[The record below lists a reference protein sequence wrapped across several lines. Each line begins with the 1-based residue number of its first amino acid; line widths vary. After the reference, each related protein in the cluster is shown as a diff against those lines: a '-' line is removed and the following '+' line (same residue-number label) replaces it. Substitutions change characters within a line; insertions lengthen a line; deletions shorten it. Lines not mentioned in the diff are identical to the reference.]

1 MSETPDH
8 KTVLVIVGPTGI
20 GKSDLAIELAK
31 QVNGEIISADSR
43 YLYRGMNIGTAKPTS
58 DQLASVNHHL
68 VDVAEPDENWS
79 LARFLKETQKKI
91 NEIHRRKRIPI
102 LTGGTGQYIR
112 ALTEGWR
119 VPEFETDQKL
129 RRVLNQ
135 WGQRIGVKGLHEK
148 LRLLDKEAAD
158 FIDASNMRRTVR
170 ALEVIFTTGKR
181 FSDCRR
187 KDGPAYDFWIIGL
200 RMEREKLYE
209 RIDARIDQMIAAGL
223 EDEVRNLLIR
233 GYGADLP
240 AMSAIGYREI
250 ARFINGEID
259 LESAKALMRKNTRNL
274 VRRQANW
281 FKSSDPEIRWYE
293 VGEQTSIQVL
303 DDLAAAGIWKKQ

>member
-1 MSETPDH
+1 MLETPDH

-20 GKSDLAIELAK
+20 GKSDLAIELAR

-43 YLYRGMNIGTAKPTS
+43 YLYRGMNIGTAKPTF
-58 DQLASVNHHL
+58 DQLGSVIHHL
-68 VDVAEPDENWS
+68 VDVAEPDECWS
-79 LARFLKETQKKI
+79 LARFLKETRKKV

-135 WGQRIGVKGLHEK
+135 WGQSIGAIGLHEK
-148 LRLLDKEAAD
+148 LRLLDKEAAG

-209 RIDARIDQMIAAGL
+209 RIDARIDHMIAAGL
-223 EDEVRNLLIR
+223 EEEVRNLLIK

-240 AMSAIGYREI
+240 AMSAIGYREM

-281 FKSSDPEIRWYE
+281 FKSSNPEIRWYE
-293 VGEQTSIQVL
+293 TGEQTTIKVL
-303 DDLAAAGIWKKQ
+303 DDMAAAGIWKKQ

>member
-1 MSETPDH
+1 MLETPDH

-20 GKSDLAIELAK
+20 GKSDLAIELAR

-43 YLYRGMNIGTAKPTS
+43 YLYRGMNIGTAKPTF
-58 DQLASVNHHL
+58 DQLDSVIHHL
-68 VDVAEPDENWS
+68 VDVAEPDECWS
-79 LARFLKETQKKI
+79 LARFLKETRKKV

-135 WGQRIGVKGLHEK
+135 WGQSIGAIGLHEK
-148 LRLLDKEAAD
+148 LRLLDKKAAD

-187 KDGPAYDFWIIGL
+187 KDGPAYDFRIIGL

-209 RIDARIDQMIAAGL
+209 RIDARIDHMIAAGL
-223 EDEVRNLLIR
+223 EEEVRNLLIK

-240 AMSAIGYREI
+240 AMSAIGYREM

-281 FKSSDPEIRWYE
+281 FKSSNPEIRWYE
-293 VGEQTSIQVL
+293 TGEQTTIQVL

>member
-1 MSETPDH
+1 MLETPDH

-58 DQLASVNHHL
+58 DQLASVIHHL
-68 VDVAEPDENWS
+68 VDVAEPDESWS

-135 WGQRIGVKGLHEK
+135 WGQRIGAISLHEK
-148 LRLLDKEAAD
+148 LRLLDKKAAD

-187 KDGPAYDFWIIGL
+187 KDGPAYDFRIIGL

-209 RIDARIDQMIAAGL
+209 RIDARIDHMIVAGL
-223 EDEVRNLLIR
+223 EEEVRNLLKK
-233 GYGADLP
+233 GYGTDLP
-240 AMSAIGYREI
+240 AMSAIGYREM

-281 FKSSDPEIRWYE
+281 FKSSNPEIRWYE

-303 DDLAAAGIWKKQ
+303 NDLAAEGIWKKQ